1 MIHLA
6 RHGQTAYNAE
16 GRFQGHLPVP
26 LDDTGRAQARELA
39 ETVAAVEVRTLVCSP
54 LARARETAEI
64 VGARIGLAP
73 EEDARFTETDTGDWT
88 DRTFAE
94 IQAADPE
101 GFHRYEISDPTFRY
115 PGGESFAEQSDRVQ
129 AGLRDLRAR
138 TDGPAGARRL
148 PPRRHPPRARRRD
161 GRPHR
166 RRAGDRQRDP
176 GDRVSR
182 ISGFV
187 FAALVLATFGAFFVA
202 QRLKATPSVVGEF
215 RRTPFFSPNH
225 DGRFDRAT
233 VRFEIRKRGRVSLA
247 VVDADGD
254 EVKTLID
261 DDTFLPYR
269 EIRARWDGTNDDG
282 DARPATATT
291 ATGSRSPT
299 KGATWSSRSRCGS
312 TRRRRGRG

>member
-39 ETVAAVEVRTLVCSP
+39 ETVAGVDVRTLVCSP

-64 VGARIGLAP
+64 VGARVGLAP

-138 TDGPAGARRL
+138 TEDL
-148 PPRRHPPRARRRD
+148 P
-161 GRPHR
+161 
-166 RRAGDRQRDP
+166 
-176 GDRVSR
+176 
-182 ISGFV
+182 
-187 FAALVLATFGAFFVA
+187 ALVVCHRGVIRLA
-202 QRLKATPSVVGEF
+202 
-215 RRTPFFSPNH
+215 
-225 DGRFDRAT
+225 
-233 VRFEIRKRGRVSLA
+233 LA
-247 VVDADGD
+247 V
-254 EVKTLID
+254 
-261 DDTFLPYR
+261 
-269 EIRARWDGTNDDG
+269 
-282 DARPATATT
+282 
-291 ATGSRSPT
+291 ATGDHAA
-299 KGATWSSRSRCGS
+299 GGQEIGNATLV
-312 TRRRRGRG
+312 TV